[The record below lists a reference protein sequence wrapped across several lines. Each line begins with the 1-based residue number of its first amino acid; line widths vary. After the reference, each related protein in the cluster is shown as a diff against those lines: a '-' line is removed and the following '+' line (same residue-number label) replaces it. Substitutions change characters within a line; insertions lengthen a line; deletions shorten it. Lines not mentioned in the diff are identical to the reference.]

1 MASLNESQLEDIT
14 EAFEVFSKTGNP
26 EIRYEDVGNVL
37 RALNLNP
44 TERDVNRV
52 LSNPT
57 NEEMTSKVVTYDE
70 FLPIYADIEKLSE
83 GTYDDI
89 LEGLRVFDKEG
100 NGIVMGAEIR
110 HVLRTLGEKLTREQV
125 DSVMEGHEDLAG
137 ALNIEPF
144 CKFLIAERKQEEE
157 ETTE

>member
-1 MASLNESQLEDIT
+1 MVDLNEQQLEDIT
-14 EAFEVFSKTGNP
+14 EAFEVFSRTGNP

-37 RALNLNP
+37 RALSLNP
-44 TERDVNRV
+44 TEEDVLKV
-52 LSNPT
+52 LGNPSSVDM
-57 NEEMTSKVVTYDE
+57 EKVLTYDE
-70 FLPIYADIEKLSE
+70 FLPIYRDIEKIPS

-100 NGIVMGAEIR
+100 NGVVMGAEIR

-125 DSVMEGHEDLAG
+125 DTVMEGHEDISG

-144 CKFLIAERKQEEE
+144 CKFLIEERKDGEDA
-157 ETTE
+157 TE